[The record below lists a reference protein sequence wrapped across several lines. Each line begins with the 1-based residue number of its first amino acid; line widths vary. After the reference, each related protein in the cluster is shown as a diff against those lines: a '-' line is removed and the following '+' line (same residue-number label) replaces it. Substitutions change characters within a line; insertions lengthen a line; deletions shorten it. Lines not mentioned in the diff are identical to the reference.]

1 MFPLEK
7 DFLDGIERWLPFAQV
22 AHQAMQ
28 PDQCVLSSHMAV
40 EYSAKVLY
48 LRQGFSPGYLSLK
61 QILDELLPPGT
72 LTSQLYVELNWL
84 RQLRNRVYHEA
95 YLPTLDESERALKA
109 AQAAANLVLPSS
121 RGQSPKENNE

>member
-1 MFPLEK
+1 MEK
-7 DFLDGIERWLPFAQV
+7 DFLDGIERWLPSAQA

-28 PDQCVLSSHMAV
+28 PDQCVVSSHMVA

-48 LRQGFSPGYLSLK
+48 LRQGFSPGYLSLR
-61 QILDELLPPGT
+61 QILDELLHIGT
-72 LTSQLYVELNWL
+72 LTLQLYVELNWL

-95 YLPTLDESERALKA
+95 YLPTFDESERALKA

-121 RGQSPKENNE
+121 RNQNPKENSE